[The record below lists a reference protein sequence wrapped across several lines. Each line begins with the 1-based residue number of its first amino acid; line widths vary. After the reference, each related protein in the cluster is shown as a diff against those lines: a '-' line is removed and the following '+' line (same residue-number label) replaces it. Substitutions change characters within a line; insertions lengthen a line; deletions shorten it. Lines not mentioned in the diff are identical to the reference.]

1 MQEAIVEVTTYNF
14 SPLKAP
20 GQTWTSKGEVI
31 KFDGFGEAGLA
42 VLSFPI
48 SEEIVELLLG
58 GGFGFLCV
66 CVVCV
71 VACVV
76 CVA

>member
-31 KFDGFGEAGLA
+31 KFDGFMKLYIEGKDDED
-42 VLSFPI
+42 
-48 SEEIVELLLG
+48 EESTEGDESLLP
-58 GGFGFLCV
+58 
-66 CVVCV
+66 
-71 VACVV
+71 AMKE
-76 CVA
+76 